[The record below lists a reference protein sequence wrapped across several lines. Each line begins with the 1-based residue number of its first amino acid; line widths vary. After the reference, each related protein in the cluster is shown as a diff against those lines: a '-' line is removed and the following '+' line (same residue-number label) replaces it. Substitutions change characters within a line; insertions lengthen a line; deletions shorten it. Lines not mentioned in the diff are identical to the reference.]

1 MRCLR
6 KFQWVK
12 LFRDNLPEGKGIL
25 GFWAKLAAC
34 AAYRNGTSLYCGFE
48 NEVKAGSWVGG
59 IVGIKSILGL
69 KSRQE
74 TIKVLDK
81 LVELGYIEYEI
92 EQKTKKL
99 TCRIVDLVLN
109 CNGAGCG
116 SVYAVDKYGFLCIP
130 RNITERLVEKNYKF
144 EESDAWLDLW
154 CHTVSEDPFNAFSFL
169 SACVQYK
176 HDATLTL
183 ETLGKRWGW
192 EKTKVWRFF
201 KKYRDVFYLHRL
213 PGAYG
218 CLIFNRL
225 YPCDMKGEI
234 PTNEAVRRVMKAEAE
249 ELIGAENCVALFE
262 PIICAY
268 LSPCWCCKY
277 CSYDCKGNVLDKLV
291 ITSNI
296 RGPCG

>member
-1 MRCLR
+1 MNNRFFLLA
-6 KFQWVK
+6 
-12 LFRDNLPEGKGIL
+12 LFALSVFTSCKKDLKDIIADTKQATVTIYTYDEYGAPSGSGSGFFINESGMGITN
-25 GFWAKLAAC
+25 
-34 AAYRNGTSLYCGFE
+34 YH
-48 NEVKAGSWVGG
+48 
-59 IVGIKSILGL
+59 
-69 KSRQE
+69 
-74 TIKVLDK
+74 VLDGSTK
-81 LVELGYIEYEI
+81 AIIKTSDSIEYEI
-92 EQKTKKL
+92 DKKTKKL
-99 TCRIVDLVLN
+99 TYRIVDLVLN
-109 CNGAGCG
+109 CNGASCG

-213 PGAYG
+213 PGSYG

-225 YPCDMKGEI
+225 FLKQ
-234 PTNEAVRRVMKAEAE
+234 
-249 ELIGAENCVALFE
+249 L
-262 PIICAY
+262 
-268 LSPCWCCKY
+268 CWC
-277 CSYDCKGNVLDKLV
+277 VLV
-291 ITSNI
+291 C
-296 RGPCG
+296 RGR

>member
-6 KFQWVK
+6 KFECVK
-12 LFRDNLPEGKGIL
+12 LFRDKLPDGKGLL
-25 GFWAKLAAC
+25 GLWAKLAAC

-48 NEVKAGSWVGG
+48 NEVKAGTWVGG

-69 KSRQE
+69 KSRQQ
-74 TIKVLDK
+74 TIEILDK

-92 EQKTKKL
+92 DKKTKKL
-99 TCRIVDLVLN
+99 TYRIVDLVLN
-109 CNGAGCG
+109 CNGASCG

-130 RNITERLVEKNYKF
+130 RNITERLVEMNYKF

-154 CHTVSEDPFNAFSFL
+154 CHTVSEDPTNAFSFL
-169 SACVQYK
+169 LASVQYK
-176 HDATLTL
+176 QDAILTL

-213 PGAYG
+213 PGSYG

-225 YPCDMKGEI
+225 YPSERKGEVPTCEDVRNVLCEDMK
-234 PTNEAVRRVMKAEAE
+234 EAMDNQNR
-249 ELIGAENCVALFE
+249 VALFA
-262 PIICAY
+262 PIIRAY

-277 CSYDCKGNVLDKLV
+277 CSYDCKGNIPIKLV
-291 ITSNI
+291 VTDRI